1 MIDRQDIF
9 DFSRELGLRPE
20 IVEKDY
26 VLGWVLSGIFAHPS
40 FRQTWIFKGGT
51 CVKKCFFE
59 TYRFSEDLDFTLA
72 DTGHLDERYLT
83 DAFMQIARWIYEQSG
98 IEFPEDSV
106 RFEVYEKPRGRVS
119 VQGRISYRGPMM
131 PRGAL
136 PRIKLDLTDDE
147 LVVLDPVIRDVHHPY
162 PDRPDDGMLILC
174 YAYEELFAEKVRAL
188 AERERPRDL
197 YDVIHLYRHGSDGT
211 ARGVILDVLKRKCEY
226 KAIALPSMAALESQP
241 ARAELETEWENMLG
255 HQLPALPPFE
265 QFWRELPEVLD
276 WLYREVTRVAEKAY
290 PYQPQEDTA
299 WRPPAMGQSWG
310 PAVRTEVPIEI
321 IRFAAANHLC
331 IDLSYKGSRRLIE
344 PYSVRRTRAGHL
356 ILHAIRHDSGE
367 HRAYRVDEIQ
377 DALVSKIPFTPRY
390 AVELT
395 ATGPLSAPPA
405 YRKQE
410 STVPLRS
417 RAVRRSS
424 AGLTCVIGC
433 PVCGKQFNRKTR
445 SVKLN
450 KHKDKQGYP
459 CAGRSGYLITTK

>member
-162 PDRPDDGMLILC
+162 PDRPDDGMRILC

-188 AERERPRDL
+188 AERERLTISRV
-197 YDVIHLYRHGSDGT
+197 YFGT
-211 ARGVILDVLKRKCEY
+211 L
-226 KAIALPSMAALESQP
+226 
-241 ARAELETEWENMLG
+241 
-255 HQLPALPPFE
+255 
-265 QFWRELPEVLD
+265 
-276 WLYREVTRVAEKAY
+276 
-290 PYQPQEDTA
+290 
-299 WRPPAMGQSWG
+299 
-310 PAVRTEVPIEI
+310 
-321 IRFAAANHLC
+321 
-331 IDLSYKGSRRLIE
+331 
-344 PYSVRRTRAGHL
+344 
-356 ILHAIRHDSGE
+356 
-367 HRAYRVDEIQ
+367 
-377 DALVSKIPFTPRY
+377 
-390 AVELT
+390 
-395 ATGPLSAPPA
+395 
-405 YRKQE
+405 
-410 STVPLRS
+410 
-417 RAVRRSS
+417 
-424 AGLTCVIGC
+424 
-433 PVCGKQFNRKTR
+433 
-445 SVKLN
+445 
-450 KHKDKQGYP
+450 
-459 CAGRSGYLITTK
+459 

>member
-26 VLGWVLSGIFAHPS
+26 VLGWLLSGIFAHPP
-40 FRQTWIFKGGT
+40 FQQTWIFKGGT
-51 CVKKCFFE
+51 CLKKCFFE
-59 TYRFSEDLDFTLA
+59 TYRFSEDLDFTLS
-72 DTGHLDERYLT
+72 DSGHLDDRYLKE
-83 DAFMQIARWIYEQSG
+83 AFTGITRRVYEQSG
-98 IEFPEDSV
+98 IEIPEEGIS
-106 RFEVYEKPRGRVS
+106 FEVYKNPRGRVS
-119 VQGRISYRGPMM
+119 VQGRISYRGPLM

-136 PRIKLDLTDDE
+136 PRLKLDLTDDE
-147 LVVLDPVIRDVHHPY
+147 LVVLDPVVREVHHPY
-162 PDRPDDGMLILC
+162 PDRPGEGMNILC

-211 ARGVILDVLKRKCEY
+211 DRGIILDVLKRKCEY
-226 KAIALPSMAALESQP
+226 KAIALPSMAALESKP
-241 ARAELETEWENMLG
+241 ARAELEAEWENMLG

-265 QFWRELPEVLD
+265 QFWRELPEVLN

-299 WRPPAMGQSWG
+299 WRPPAMGQPWT
-310 PAVRTEVPIEI
+310 PVIRTQVPLEI

-331 IDLSYKGSRRLIE
+331 VDLAYKGSRRLIE

-367 HRAYRVDEIQ
+367 HRVYRVDEIQ
-377 DALVSKIPFTPRY
+377 DALVSKIPFVPRY

-405 YRKQE
+405 YRKE
-410 STVPLRS
+410 EITNPHRS
-417 RAVRRSS
+417 AVVRRSS
-424 AGLTCVIGC
+424 SGPVYVTGC
-433 PVCGKQFNRKTR
+433 PVCGKQFNHKSR
-445 SVKLN
+445 SLKLN
-450 KHKDKQGYP
+450 KHKDKLGYP
-459 CAGRSGYLITTK
+459 CAGKAGYLITTK